1 MFKCPHCNQRTISL
15 LTKLSLRPK
24 KLFVPRK
31 TIICTSCKKT
41 VSVPYWSII
50 IEMCCFL
57 AFIITAS
64 DYIDYRN
71 KIDVALAITFGFTIY
86 MASYLLIVPLI
97 KWKE

>member
-15 LTKLSLRPK
+15 RTKLSLRPK
-24 KLFVPRK
+24 KLFVPRN
-31 TIICTSCKKT
+31 TVICTSCKKS

-64 DYIDYRN
+64 NYIDYRN
-71 KIDVALAITFGFTIY
+71 IIDVALAITFVFTIHL
-86 MASYLLIVPLI
+86 ATNLLLVPLV
-97 KWKE
+97 KWDE